1 MTSART
7 YGLLGVDV
15 DGTLVWDGSLAA
27 ADVAALRAAAR
38 AGVAVC
44 VCTGRAWN
52 EVRSLWQAL
61 DLPAPHAPVVCV
73 GGALVVEPA
82 TGRSLYSRS
91 FDLACADELA
101 RAFGEW
107 DLPVMALVDAW
118 REGFDYYML
127 GDPDARPMYRRFFA
141 SRPSRIRRADRLDA
155 PDMRRPLRISVLTDG
170 DRADQMVRTLR
181 RRLAGRIEVQAIHLR
196 SVDVHIVEAFAAG
209 ANKFTALRY
218 VGQGLRI
225 GPARMAAIGDDHND
239 LPMLQRV
246 GFSAAPADA
255 PADLRQAA
263 SVTVAARGQRPVA
276 QFVDLVLNAPPGV
289 DSDTENTEDV

>member
-1 MTSART
+1 MTSAPT

-27 ADVAALRAAAR
+27 ADADALRAAAR
-38 AGVAVC
+38 AGLAVC

-52 EVRSLWQAL
+52 EVKDLWQAL

-73 GGALVVEPA
+73 GGALVVEAA
-82 TGRSLYSRS
+82 TGRSLYSRTL
-91 FDLACADELA
+91 DLACADELA
-101 RAFGEW
+101 RALAEY

-118 REGFDYYML
+118 REGFDYYMI
-127 GDPDARPMYRRFFA
+127 GDPGNRPMYRRFFA
-141 SRPSRIRRADRLDA
+141 SRPSRIRPAERLDG
-155 PDMRRPLRISVLTDG
+155 PDRARPLRISVLTDAAQ
-170 DRADQMVRTLR
+170 ADEMVASLR
-181 RRLAGRIEVQAIHLR
+181 QRLAGRIEVQAIHLR
-196 SVDVHIVEAFAAG
+196 TTGVHIVEAFAAG

-218 VGQGLRI
+218 VGQGLRV

-255 PADLRQAA
+255 PPELRQAA
-263 SVTVAARGQRPVA
+263 TVTVAARGQKPVA
-276 QFVDLVLNAPPGV
+276 QFVDLVLNARPAP
-289 DSDTENTEDV
+289 DADTESTPDT